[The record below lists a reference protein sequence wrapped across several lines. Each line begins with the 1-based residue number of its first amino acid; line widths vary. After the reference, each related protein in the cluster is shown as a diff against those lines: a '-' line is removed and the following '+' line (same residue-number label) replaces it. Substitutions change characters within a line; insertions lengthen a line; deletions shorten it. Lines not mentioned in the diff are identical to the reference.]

1 MTQICSLGIGNKE
14 NNENVDASERRKMF
28 LIKQSSNNYSLLS
41 SGSNSPDSVS
51 MGQGSR
57 MRQRTREVG
66 RLNPDLYRRMSISS
80 SSTSSGSGFGDIRLS
95 YTWIGQKYDQLKIR
109 IIKIKNISVQYYR
122 AGLYLRYEE
131 IYVNKVEGKHRN
143 AKLCHNLILL

>member
-1 MTQICSLGIGNKE
+1 MNSALSLTQIYSLGIGNKE
-14 NNENVDASERRKMF
+14 NNENVDASERGKMF

-66 RLNPDLYRRMSISS
+66 RLNPDLYRRMSLSS
-80 SSTSSGSGFGDIRLS
+80 SSTTSGSGFGDIRLS

-109 IIKIKNISVQYYR
+109 TS
-122 AGLYLRYEE
+122 
-131 IYVNKVEGKHRN
+131 
-143 AKLCHNLILL
+143 